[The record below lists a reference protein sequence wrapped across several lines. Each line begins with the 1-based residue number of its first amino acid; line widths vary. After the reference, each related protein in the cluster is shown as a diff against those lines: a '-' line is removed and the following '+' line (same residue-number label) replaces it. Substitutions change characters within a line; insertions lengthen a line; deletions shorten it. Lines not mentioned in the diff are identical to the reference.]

1 MHGLQTKLAVTV
13 SSSHALWSWCM
24 RHAAWILNRYN
35 LHQGLTA
42 YEVVY
47 GKPYSGQICE
57 YGEPVLGFAKSLMKG
72 NPRWH
77 RMLFLGKVDGQD
89 SFLLFNGTALIL
101 TRSVRRVKT
110 NWVSHMAFY
119 MEFNL
124 YSWQYKDEFGGRV
137 QPTKPRVTPRA
148 VSFAPPVGVIQP
160 SSLVDE
166 DAEAVKQKAREE
178 KPEVHELQRR
188 AGFDKPEEIKR
199 DVEFGDGCV
208 FQEET
213 VDVLDD
219 AVVCQPVVEVSSAAA
234 AILQVC
240 RGNR

>member
-101 TRSVRRVKT
+101 TRSVRRVKPIGFLT
-110 NWVSHMAFY
+110 WRSIWSSIYIHGSTRMNLVE
-119 MEFNL
+119 EF
-124 YSWQYKDEFGGRV
+124 
-137 QPTKPRVTPRA
+137 
-148 VSFAPPVGVIQP
+148 
-160 SSLVDE
+160 SL
-166 DAEAVKQKAREE
+166 QS
-178 KPEVHELQRR
+178 Q
-188 AGFDKPEEIKR
+188 G
-199 DVEFGDGCV
+199 
-208 FQEET
+208 
-213 VDVLDD
+213 
-219 AVVCQPVVEVSSAAA
+219 
-234 AILQVC
+234 
-240 RGNR
+240 